1 MPLVLTLRPA
11 SRALM
16 GTSLMDLS
24 VFRTVQLL
32 NGETRK
38 IINVRLV
45 QVLVTGVKVQ
55 VINARHVLP
64 VSLLRMEFARAA

>member
-24 VFRTVQLL
+24 VYRTVQLL
-32 NGETRK
+32 NGAIRK
-38 IINVRLV
+38 IIIVTLANV
-45 QVLVTGVKVQ
+45 
-55 VINARHVLP
+55 HV
-64 VSLLRMEFARAA
+64 